1 MSRLREKKMKRIV
14 NKFTLVAIASSLSFA
29 LLPSGAFATSN
40 KNTEINRIQDKR
52 LKVQEQTQKEKNEIE
67 QLRNK
72 QKVLLNSL
80 DSINSSIENAKVKM
94 REKEV
99 ELVKGKKEI
108 TILQDEIM
116 KLQNRLDQRQVIIDN
131 RMRTLQKSGGNKT
144 YLDILF
150 GASNIGDLIQRIN
163 TIGKFMDA
171 DQDILLDQQNDLN
184 KVEQKEKDLF
194 TTQNKLENDKEM
206 LQNLNRTLV
215 NQEVQMKA
223 ILEKLKAEIHE
234 KEHNVLSLEEQEEIL
249 AEQEKAIKSASKNS
263 NSSGNFI
270 RPADG
275 YLSSGFG
282 YRSFD
287 NEEHWGVDIVKKGNV
302 PIVSVADGVVIRAY
316 KSSSYGNVVFIT
328 HNING
333 KVFTSVYA
341 HMNSYKVSSGQT
353 VSKGQQIGTMGNTGK
368 SFGQHLHFEL
378 HAGQWNQAKSNAVDP
393 AKYINF

>member
-1 MSRLREKKMKRIV
+1 MKRVV
-14 NKFTLVAIASSLSFA
+14 NKFAIVAIASSLSFA
-29 LLPSGAFATSN
+29 LLPNGVFAASN
-40 KNTEINRIQDKR
+40 KSTEINRIQDKR

-72 QKVLLNSL
+72 QKILVNSL
-80 DSINSSIENAKVKM
+80 DSINTSIEHAKEVM

-108 TILQDEIM
+108 AILQDEIM
-116 KLQNRLDQRQVIIDN
+116 KLQNRLDQRQVMIDN

-150 GASNIGDLIQRIN
+150 GASNIGELIQSIN
-163 TIGKFMDA
+163 AIGKFMDS
-171 DQDILLDQQNDLN
+171 DQDILVDQQNDL
-184 KVEQKEKDLF
+184 KRVEQKEKDLF
-194 TTQNKLENDKEM
+194 TSQTKLENDKEM
-206 LQNLNRTLV
+206 LQNLNRTLA
-215 NQEVQMKA
+215 NQEIQMKA

-234 KEHNVLSLEEQEEIL
+234 KEHNVLSLEEQEEL
-249 AEQEKAIKSASKNS
+249 LVEQEKAIKFASKNT
-263 NSSGNFI
+263 NSSGHFI

-302 PIVSVADGVVIRAY
+302 PIASVADGVVIRAY

-328 HNING
+328 HNISG

-378 HAGQWNQAKSNAVDP
+378 HEGQWNQAKSNAVDP